1 MWCVPAYGPRAI
13 VSLLL
18 ALRDERR
25 VAGAGEGVRG
35 AGWVRSVD
43 CGGESP
49 LRGLLPPCRGGVA
62 APAGRIPRIDSQD
75 ILGPVPRT
83 RVPTSGSLVPDRD
96 EQRLRPDLVEDVAF
110 PRPFAQ
116 DDLEFLRREHRLL
129 VLQDILDRDPRTR
142 GVDPCIHA
150 VPLKQIGS
158 DQIHEE

>member
-1 MWCVPAYGPRAI
+1 MWCVPSYGPRAI

-49 LRGLLPPCRGGVA
+49 LRCLLPPCRGGVA

-75 ILGPVPRT
+75 ILGLDHGHTSPCPVRFVSDKAEGQKASRPGSR
-83 RVPTSGSLVPDRD
+83 RRRSLPT
-96 EQRLRPDLVEDVAF
+96 
-110 PRPFAQ
+110 
-116 DDLEFLRREHRLL
+116 
-129 VLQDILDRDPRTR
+129 
-142 GVDPCIHA
+142 
-150 VPLKQIGS
+150 
-158 DQIHEE
+158 